1 MPRVVV
7 AVVVFVAFALW
18 RAAAAQKLSSAAD
31 LAGLYSLRASLGLRA
46 REWPR
51 RADPCTSWA
60 GVACSASGR
69 VVRLDLSGLRRT
81 RLGRLSPRFA
91 VDGLRNLTRLVSFDA
106 TGFAL
111 PGPIPD
117 WFGRELAPT
126 FAVLILRDA
135 SVVGSIPNSLSS
147 AAGLAVLNLA
157 GNAIMGNIP
166 PTLGQLSNLTRLD
179 LSRNALSGPIPASF
193 AALANL
199 SYLDLSFNSL
209 SGSLPLALGA
219 LRALKTLI
227 LANNNLTGSVPAQ
240 LGDLSSLAIL
250 DLSFNSL
257 AGSLPDDLENLRS
270 LQHLILANNSLSGIL
285 TTGLLAGLPRLQSI
299 KLSHNNFS
307 GTLPDSLWSLLELRL
322 VDVSYNN
329 LTGVLPDLVP
339 AIVQGNDSGA
349 LFDLSSNLYYGS
361 ISSNFESV
369 FAKFATVNISDN
381 YFKGRLSLGN
391 ASSNVSFG
399 LNCFKYTMNQRSPD
413 DCLQFY
419 SARGL
424 PYDGDDTPG
433 TAPPSG
439 TSKEGQWNLKYI
451 LIGAFGGAL
460 VLVILVV
467 LLVCCLKRYGGRK
480 AELHENGG
488 GADPSGSGTQAPG
501 VYVNL
506 SNVGEAFSYEQL
518 FRATL
523 DFSDANL
530 IKKGHSGDIYRGTLD
545 TGIPVVVKRM
555 DVRKVRKDAH
565 AAELDL
571 FSKGLHERLVPFMGH
586 RLENENENFLVYKY
600 VPNGDLYTV
609 LQTKPDPEE
618 GLQSLDW
625 IKRLKIATGIAQ
637 ALCYLHH
644 DCSPPLVHRDIQAS
658 SVLLDDKFEVRLGSL
673 TEVCAQ
679 EGEPHQKAITR
690 LLRMSQASEQNMS
703 GPPATCAYDVYCFG
717 KVLLELITGRLGISG
732 SNNVDA
738 TNEWLDHTL
747 PHINMYEKETVTKI
761 MDPLLVVDEDHL
773 EEVWAMAIVAKS
785 CLNPKPN
792 RRPQARHILTALEN
806 PLKVV
811 RQDTTTESAATLT
824 TTTSSRG
831 SWNLAFMG
839 SWRRSSSETMRVA
852 PGQAREEQLVKWSGT
867 TRSQGSGGGEQ
878 SFSRKRLSKEI
889 FPEPS
894 GVRDMEN

>member
-1 MPRVVV
+1 MPRVVA
-7 AVVVFVAFALW
+7 AVVVFVVFALW
-18 RAAAAQKLSSAAD
+18 RAAAAQKLNSAAD

-46 REWPR
+46 RDWPR

-91 VDGLRNLTRLVSFDA
+91 VDGLRNLTRLVSFNA

-111 PGPIPD
+111 PGPVPD

-135 SVVGSIPNSLSS
+135 SVVGSIPNSLSG

-157 GNAIMGNIP
+157 GNAITDNIP
-166 PTLGQLSNLTRLD
+166 PTLGQLSNLTLLD
-179 LSRNALSGPIPASF
+179 LSRNALSGPIPASL
-193 AALANL
+193 AALASL
-199 SYLDLSFNSL
+199 FYLDLSSNSL
-209 SGSLPLALGA
+209 SGSLPLALA
-219 LRALKTLI
+219 TLRALKTLI
-227 LANNNLTGSVPAQ
+227 LANNSLTGSVPAQ
-240 LGDLSSLAIL
+240 LGDLSSLTTL

-257 AGSLPDDLENLRS
+257 AGSLPDDLGNLRS

-299 KLSHNNFS
+299 KLSRNNFS

-329 LTGVLPDLVP
+329 FTGVLPDLVP
-339 AIVQGNDSGA
+339 AIVEGNVSGA
-349 LFDLSSNLYYGS
+349 LFDLSSNLYYGI
-361 ISSNFESV
+361 ISSSFEII
-369 FAKFATVNISDN
+369 FAKFATVNISEN
-381 YFKGRLSLGN
+381 YFKGRLPLDN
-391 ASSNVSFG
+391 ASSNASFG
-399 LNCFKYTMNQRSPD
+399 LNCFENTANQRSPD

-419 SARGL
+419 LARGL

-439 TSKEGQWNLKYI
+439 TSKEGHRNLKYI

-460 VLVILVV
+460 VLVILIV
-467 LLVCCLKRYGGRK
+467 LLVCCFKRSGGRK

-506 SNVGEAFSYEQL
+506 SNVGEAFSYDRL

-586 RLENENENFLVYKY
+586 CLENENEKFLVYKY

-609 LQTKPDPEE
+609 LQTKSEPEE

-637 ALCYLHH
+637 ALW
-644 DCSPPLVHRDIQAS
+644 
-658 SVLLDDKFEVRLGSL
+658 
-673 TEVCAQ
+673 
-679 EGEPHQKAITR
+679 
-690 LLRMSQASEQNMS
+690 
-703 GPPATCAYDVYCFG
+703 PPATCAYDVYCFG
-717 KVLLELITGRLGISG
+717 KVLLELITGKFNISG
-732 SNNVDA
+732 SNDVDA

-747 PHINMYEKETVTKI
+747 PHINMYEKEAVTKI
-761 MDPLLVVDEDHL
+761 VDPFLMVDEDHL
-773 EEVWAMAIVAKS
+773 EEVWAIAIVAKS
-785 CLNPKPN
+785 CLNPKPTK
-792 RRPQARHILTALEN
+792 RPQARHILTALEN

-811 RQDTTTESAATLT
+811 RQDTTTGSTATLR

-839 SWRRSSSETMRVA
+839 SWRRSSSETICVA
-852 PGQAREEQLVKWSGT
+852 PGQAREDQAVKWSGT

-894 GVRDMEN
+894 SVRDLDD